1 MIGGITCVI
10 FCKDGIIRFKRVE
23 HNAERFAF
31 NGGTYH
37 VRDDRLYKLGWKRY
51 LVYAEGC
58 PEPLDFRMKDYGIT
72 AEDIHQ
78 FSNRTLIN
86 AIVTALNSTDWYLIA
101 FIVLILLN
109 IVNIA
114 VVVL

>member
-1 MIGGITCVI
+1 MI
-10 FCKDGIIRFKRVE
+10 FCKDGMIRFKRIK
-23 HNAERFAF
+23 HNTERFNF
-31 NGGTYH
+31 DGGVYR

-51 LVYAEGC
+51 LIYAEGC
-58 PEPLDFRMKDYGIT
+58 PEPLDFQMKDYGIT

-86 AIVTALNSTDWYLIA
+86 AIVSALNSTDWYLIGLIA
-101 FIVLILLN
+101 LIVLN